1 LEALGVISP
10 VPRAPNGYRR
20 FSRRHVLDLRVYR
33 DLSFAVGPVQ
43 ARRVMRKIRALPHGE
58 AAALVN
64 SLHVGLDR
72 LRADALAAREALETI
87 RAEASADAEPADE
100 DAMTITELAGA
111 LGVPASTL
119 RFWEKAG
126 LVLPERVA
134 TRSGTARRYPLH
146 AVREARITAALRA
159 AGYRVPDVRR
169 TMDALRRLHDVHDAD
184 DPLRALD
191 AHVDAITRRTLALL
205 RAGAG
210 LADIIGDPRRPAP
223 AW

>member
-1 LEALGVISP
+1 MPL
-10 VPRAPNGYRR
+10 APNGYRR

-43 ARRVMRKIRALPHGE
+43 ARRVMREIRALPHGE

-111 LGVPASTL
+111 LGVPA
-119 RFWEKAG
+119 
-126 LVLPERVA
+126 P
-134 TRSGTARRYPLH
+134 AR
-146 AVREARITAALRA
+146 
-159 AGYRVPDVRR
+159 
-169 TMDALRRLHDVHDAD
+169 
-184 DPLRALD
+184 
-191 AHVDAITRRTLALL
+191 
-205 RAGAG
+205 
-210 LADIIGDPRRPAP
+210 
-223 AW
+223 